1 MSNDKL
7 KVKITGMHCAS
18 CEVLIERRFKKVP
31 GVEKVRVRQG
41 EADIV
46 YSQKPSLQQ
55 LNHAVEKDGY
65 SVHAYSAST
74 LDRKNTKRDYA
85 EIGALFLVLI
95 AVYFLLKQF
104 SLIPE
109 VGLTDNMSYGFIF
122 IIGLIAATS
131 TCLAVSG
138 GLLLAVAAKYSEAH
152 PNLSGTKKFKP
163 HIFFNIGRI
172 VSYTVFGALL
182 GALGSLFMFSSGVSG
197 IITVV
202 VSIVMIFIGLQ
213 MLNLFPAKFSVKMPK
228 FIAHRVYDEITKE
241 YRPSA
246 PFFLGA
252 TTFFLPCGFTQAL
265 QLYVL
270 TTGDWVTGALTMLV
284 FSLGTAPSLIGLGAV
299 TSFTKGSFHKH
310 FLRFAAVL
318 VILLGVFSLGSGMNL
333 LDSGDSSLPVNA
345 GTGSVAQDPNVQLID
360 GKQVVNM
367 RIDGFNYYPSQFT
380 VEAGK
385 PVEWNVDASKAA
397 GCGKVLIAD
406 KIGVRE
412 YIQGTKT
419 IRFTPTQ
426 PGTISFTCSMGMMTP
441 GAKFTVVAAVEPAC
455 DAALANCVL

>member
-1 MSNDKL
+1 MSKERM

-18 CEVLIERRFKKVP
+18 CEVLIERRLKKVP
-31 GVEKVRVRQG
+31 GVESVRVRQG

-46 YSQKPSLQQ
+46 YSQKPSLQK
-55 LNHAVEKDGY
+55 LNSAVENDGY
-65 SVHAYSAST
+65 SVHSYETPAHSK
-74 LDRKNTKRDYA
+74 KNTARDYA
-85 EIGALFLVLI
+85 EIGALFLVLLG
-95 AVYFLLKQF
+95 VYFILKQF
-104 SLIPE
+104 SLVPE
-109 VGLTDNMSYGFIF
+109 IGLTENMSYGFIF
-122 IIGLIAATS
+122 VIGLIAATS
-131 TCLAVSG
+131 TCLAVAG

-163 HIFFNIGRI
+163 HIFFNVGRI
-172 VSYTVFGALL
+172 ISYTIFGGLL

-197 IITVV
+197 AITIAVSVV
-202 VSIVMIFIGLQ
+202 MVFIGLQ
-213 MLNLFPAKFSVKMPK
+213 MLNLFPARFSVKMPK
-228 FIAHRVYDEITKE
+228 FIAHRVYDESTKE

-270 TTGDWVTGALTMLV
+270 TTGDWVTGALTMFV
-284 FSLGTAPSLIGLGAV
+284 FSLGTAPSLIGLGAI

-318 VILLGVFSLGSGMNL
+318 VILLGIFSMSSGLNL
-333 LDSGDSSLPVNA
+333 LNA
-345 GTGSVAQDPNVQLID
+345 GGSSQMAVVGGVVPQDPNVQLID

-367 RIDGFNYYPSQFT
+367 RIEGFEYYPSQFT
-380 VEAGK
+380 IEVGK

-397 GCGKVLIAD
+397 GCGKVLVAN

-412 YIQGTKT
+412 YIQDKTT
-419 IRFTPTQ
+419 IRFTPKTTGSI
-426 PGTISFTCSMGMMTP
+426 PFTCSMGMMTP
-441 GAKFTVVAAVEPAC
+441 GARFNVVTAVEPAC
-455 DAALANCVL
+455 DPAVANCVV